1 MNLVIHNEKFIVGSL
16 SIHEGVLN
24 DWLLEVIVI
33 GLSSTLVVPS
43 LMVKL
48 VKHHEWPGFVFAFP
62 GFESSREILFIE
74 KLV

>member
-1 MNLVIHNEKFIVGSL
+1 MLT
-16 SIHEGVLN
+16 HE
-24 DWLLEVIVI
+24 DAEYETESDVIVI